1 MLWWFQKDWRV
12 LITPLFYSR
21 QILISQV
28 KARHTGVES
37 HHMFADIHARKC
49 QDFSLQ
55 FIFHCPDFILLI
67 YFWESKFWFKSELT
81 QLSGLF
87 LGEFSIERKLE
98 KKKKSDTS
106 HIKCRFSNWCQMP
119 LLEMFAPVFPPKS
132 RWDVLHMCSY
142 VYKAFYMKLRCI
154 ESLMID
160 YKSNGDKHIAS
171 TMW

>member
-81 QLSGLF
+81 QLSGIF
-87 LGEFSIERKLE
+87 VGEFSIERKLE
-98 KKKKSDTS
+98 KKKKFW
-106 HIKCRFSNWCQMP
+106 HITHQVPIQQLVSNA
-119 LLEMFAPVFPPKS
+119 FARNVCSCLSTQVKVRCSLYVFN
-132 RWDVLHMCSY
+132 
-142 VYKAFYMKLRCI
+142 KAFYMKSRCI